1 MTPGENK
8 AGIINFPF
16 DGETKALFNHL
27 NRWDDRWLVLKGFV
41 AERKEENSRIRYWRR
56 VNKEGAYLDNLT
68 FRTTDIAAFGR
79 IGIMGKDGF
88 VSIMQNDKL
97 IFYREEIELI
107 YLALAGEVL

>member
-1 MTPGENK
+1 MTPKENK
-8 AGIINFPF
+8 SGIIKSLL

-27 NRWDDRWLVLKGFV
+27 NRWDGRWLELKGFV
-41 AERKEENSRIRYWRR
+41 AECKEENSRIIYWRR
-56 VNKEGAYLDNLT
+56 ANKEGAHLDNLV